1 MTFNKPNMK
10 HTLSAERI
18 YYVLGAT
25 QSLAFAIMFT
35 TYTVYYVQAAGLDPL
50 QLVLVGTVLEVTYF
64 LFEIPTGVVA
74 DVYSRR
80 LSVIL
85 GVFFLGAGFLVVGV
99 WPVFWV
105 ILLGQV
111 ISAIGYTFLSGAT
124 TAWLADEVGEANVG
138 PILLRASQLDRV
150 AGLLGVALSA
160 VLASVALN
168 WPFITGAL
176 LLLALGFFL
185 LSFMPEHGFKPKPTE
200 ERNTVRQMWHG
211 FVAGARIMRA
221 TPILLMLLG
230 VEFFMGAS
238 GEGFDRLGD
247 AHLLTNFTFPSLG
260 PLQPV
265 VWFSLIGIAGSILGL
280 IVIEPLRKRLEA
292 LSRRP
297 GQVAWGLLA
306 FDLLTA
312 ASGLIFALS
321 GQFGLA
327 VAALLLRGLGFA
339 LGEPLFQAWLV
350 QNTRPEVRAT
360 LLSMVGQ
367 SNALGQMLGGPG
379 LGWLGQAF
387 GLRLALTVA
396 ALILLPALPFYAR
409 AASMAQATPKEKEQR
424 A

>member
-1 MTFNKPNMK
+1 MK
-10 HTLSAERI
+10 FSLSAERI

-50 QLVLVGTVLEVTYF
+50 QLVLVGTVLEATYF

-85 GVFFLGAGFLVVGV
+85 GVFFLGVGFLIVGL
-99 WPVFWV
+99 WPVFWM

-138 PILLRASQLDRV
+138 PILLRASQIDRV
-150 AGLLGVALSA
+150 AGLIGIALSA
-160 VLASVALN
+160 ALASIALS
-168 WPFITGAL
+168 WPFISGAL

-185 LSFMPEHGFKPKPTE
+185 LHFMPEHGFKPKPTA
-200 ERNTVRQMWHG
+200 ERNTFQQMWHG
-211 FVAGARIMRA
+211 FTAGVRIMQA

-238 GEGFDRLGD
+238 SEGFDRLGD
-247 AHLLTNFTFPSLG
+247 AHLLANFTFPSLG
-260 PLQPV
+260 NWQPV
-265 VWFSLIGIAGSILGL
+265 VWFSLIGIAGSVLGFL
-280 IVIEPLRKRLEA
+280 VIEPLRKRLEA
-292 LSRRP
+292 LSRNP
-297 GQVAWGLLA
+297 AQVAWGLLA
-306 FDLLTA
+306 FDFLA
-312 ASGLIFALS
+312 AACGLMFALS
-321 GQFGLA
+321 GQFALA
-327 VAALLLRGLGFA
+327 VAALLVRGLGFA

-350 QNTRPEVRAT
+350 QNTKPEVRAT

-409 AASMAQATPKEKEQR
+409 AANLSQTQSKEVEQP

>member
-1 MTFNKPNMK
+1 MK
-10 HTLSAERI
+10 NLINAERI
-18 YYVLGAT
+18 YYLLGAT

-80 LSVIL
+80 LSIIL
-85 GVFFLGAGFLVVGV
+85 GVFFLGAGFLVVGL

-138 PILLRASQLDRV
+138 PVLLRASQIDRV
-150 AGLLGVALSA
+150 AGLIGVALSA
-160 VLASVALN
+160 ALASIALN
-168 WPFITGAL
+168 WPYITGAL
-176 LLLALGFFL
+176 LLLVLGFFL
-185 LSFMPEHGFKPKPTE
+185 AAFMPEHGFKPKPTE
-200 ERNTVRQMWHG
+200 ERNTVQQMWHG
-211 FVAGARIMRA
+211 FAAGARVLRA

-238 GEGFDRLGD
+238 SEGFDRLGD

-260 PLQPV
+260 TLQPV
-265 VWFSLIGIAGSILGL
+265 VWFSIIGIAGSVLGF
-280 IVIEPLRKRLEA
+280 IVIEPLRKRLET
-292 LSRRP
+292 LSRNP
-297 GQVAWGLLA
+297 AQTAWGLLA
-306 FDLLTA
+306 FDVLTA
-312 ASGLIFALS
+312 AAGLMFALT
-321 GQFGLA
+321 GQFELA

-350 QNTRPEVRAT
+350 QNTQPEVRAT

-379 LGWLGQAF
+379 LGWLGNAF
-387 GLRLALTVA
+387 GLRLALATA

-409 AASMAQATPKEKEQR
+409 AASLSQTTSKEMEPS